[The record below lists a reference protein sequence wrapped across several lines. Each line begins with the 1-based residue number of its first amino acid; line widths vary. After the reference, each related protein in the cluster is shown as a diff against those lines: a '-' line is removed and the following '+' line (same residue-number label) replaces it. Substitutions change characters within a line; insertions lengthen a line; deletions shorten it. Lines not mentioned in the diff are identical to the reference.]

1 MKTQEIIKALRETP
15 SRSKRVLLDEA
26 ADRLEELQSENDRLI
41 RSMLKP
47 SDNKSESGLLE
58 E

>member
-15 SRSKRVLLDEA
+15 SRSKRKLLDAA

>member
-1 MKTQEIIKALRETP
+1 MKTQEIIKTLRATQ
-15 SRSKRVLLDEA
+15 SRSKRVLLDAA